1 MTMKAFLCWFL
12 LCGALLGA
20 ALLVNNLPRST
31 PRAAFN
37 GGVMLVCAGF
47 LAHICRRDKT
57 Q

>member
-1 MTMKAFLCWFL
+1 MKAFLCWFL